1 MTNLVYQ
8 IKANN
13 ISKSFNNKS
22 IFKNIDFELKS
33 GQSLVITG
41 HNGSGKTTLVR
52 IISGLIS
59 PTNGTINFYQQS
71 RKIDNKNHYELI
83 GFVGPYL
90 QMYNVLTAWE
100 NLIFFS
106 RIRHKKPDTK
116 KLKEL
121 MKNLGLANRELDQVK
136 SYSSGMLQRLKYVV
150 ALLHEPPVLILD
162 EPTSNLDEEGCQI
175 VYEIMEK
182 QRKNKIL
189 ILATN
194 DPREIQFGENH
205 INLIIQK

>member
-1 MTNLVYQ
+1 VYQ
-8 IKANN
+8 LKAQNL
-13 ISKSFNNKS
+13 SKSFNNKS
-22 IFKNIDFELKS
+22 IFNNIDFELKS

-52 IISGLIS
+52 IISGLLS
-59 PTNGTINFYQQS
+59 PTKGTIDYYQQS
-71 RKIDNKNHYELI
+71 IKIDNKNHYELI
-83 GFVGPYL
+83 GLVGPYL

-106 RIRHKKPDTK
+106 RIRQIKPNPI

-121 MKNLGLANRELDQVK
+121 MKSLGIANRELDQVK

-162 EPTSNLDEEGCQI
+162 EPTSNLDETGCQI
-175 VYEIMEK
+175 VYDIMEK

-194 DPREIQFGENH
+194 DPREIQFGEKR
-205 INLIIQK
+205 IDLTV